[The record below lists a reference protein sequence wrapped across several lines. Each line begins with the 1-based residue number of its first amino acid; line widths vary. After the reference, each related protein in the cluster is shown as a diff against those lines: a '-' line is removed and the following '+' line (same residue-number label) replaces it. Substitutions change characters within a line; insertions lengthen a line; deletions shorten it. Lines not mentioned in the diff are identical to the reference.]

1 MAVSKLGNAQGFNK
15 NRITDKYMSVYQ
27 YITQYYLEPQ
37 NEHDVMNNGILAMAQ
52 YIDSTKAKKIVKKV
66 TADNTF
72 ETYRNFLTY
81 VIEKESDTLDLEEM
95 TEYGVVG
102 MLKPLDPHS
111 VYIPKEEFE
120 AMNAPLK
127 GSFDGVGIR
136 FQILEDTLMVVQTI
150 PGGPSEKVGVMA
162 GDQIVTIDGENIAG
176 VGLKNTGVRDRLLGE
191 KGTEVKVQIKRAA
204 ERELLDF
211 TIIRDKIPT
220 NSLDVAYMVTDSI
233 GYIKLNNF
241 AANTMEEFRTALTE
255 LKEKGMKDLILDLQG
270 NGGGY
275 LSTAVSLADEFLT
288 TDKLE
293 VYVQGQAFPRRDFN
307 STLNGDFEKGRL
319 VILADESTASASE
332 IVSGAIQDWDRG
344 LIIGRRTFGKG
355 LVQRQ
360 VELPDTSAI
369 RLTIQRYYTPTGR
382 HIQKPYTEGREAYAL
397 EKYNRYSNGEVY
409 SLDSLDLPDSLM
421 FETFINKR
429 KVYGGG
435 GILPD
440 IFVPYDTSG
449 TSKYFSQLIRKGILN
464 NFTLDYVQKNR
475 TKLSKKYP
483 DFDRFNADFNSDK
496 LMDDLIAYAEKKGL
510 EFNEEEFKESEEII
524 ALRLKAS
531 MATNL
536 FDLSKFYIVI
546 NEINDPLRTAVEVLE
561 NGKYDSYHLK

>member
-1 MAVSKLGNAQGFNK
+1 
-15 NRITDKYMSVYQ
+15 MSVYQ

-37 NEHDVMNNGILAMAQ
+37 DEHEVMDNGILAMAQ
-52 YIDSTKAKKIVKKV
+52 YIDSTKANKMLKKV
-66 TADNTF
+66 KAESTF

-81 VIEKESDTLDLEEM
+81 VIEKESDTIDLEKM

-111 VYIPKEEFE
+111 VYITKEDYQ

-162 GDQIVTIDGENIAG
+162 GDQIVLIDGENVAG
-176 VGLKNTGVRDRLLGE
+176 VGLKNSGVRDRLLGA
-191 KGTEVKVQIKRAA
+191 KGTEVKVQIKRGNSK
-204 ERELLDF
+204 ELLDF

-220 NSLDVAYMVTDSI
+220 NSLDVAYMVADSI

-241 AANTMEEFRTALTE
+241 AANTMEEFRTALAD
-255 LKEKGMKDLILDLQG
+255 LKDQGMKDLILDLQG

-275 LSTAVSLADEFLT
+275 LATAVALADEFLT

-307 STLNGDFEKGRL
+307 STLNGNFEKGRL
-319 VILADESTASASE
+319 VILTDESTASASE

-344 LIIGRRTFGKG
+344 LIIGRRSFGKG

-382 HIQKPYTEGREAYAL
+382 HIQKPYNEGREAYAL
-397 EKYNRYSNGEVY
+397 EKYERYANGEMY

-421 FETFINKR
+421 FETFVQKR

-440 IFVPYDTSG
+440 IFVPYDTTG

-464 NFTLDYVQKNR
+464 SFTLDYVQKNR
-475 TKLSKKYP
+475 NKLNKKYP
-483 DFDRFNADFNSDK
+483 DFETFNSEFNSEK
-496 LMDDLIAYAEKKGL
+496 LLDDLISYAEKKEL
-510 EFNEEEFKESEEII
+510 EFNEEQYNESKEII
-524 ALRLKAS
+524 ALRIKAS
-531 MATNL
+531 MATNM
-536 FDLSKFYIVI
+536 FDISMFYQVI
-546 NEINDPLRTAVEVLE
+546 NEINDPLKIAIEVIE
-561 NGKYDSYHLK
+561 SGKFDTYNLK